1 MASDF
6 LQFIPDQAEGLVS
19 DIMNQ
24 GKKWDDALSQVK
36 AKFTT
41 ITPGV
46 WEGAGAAAFGE
57 FVITSYIPAAM
68 ELVGAIAG
76 FGGGFTQAFDVFKM
90 ADQNSFGSVSDLVGD
105 FNFF

>member
-1 MASDF
+1 MADF

-24 GKKWDDALSQVK
+24 GKKWDDQFQQVK

-41 ITPGV
+41 ITPGI
-46 WEGAGAAAFGE
+46 WEGTGAAAFGQ
-57 FVITSYIPAAM
+57 FVMTEYIPAAM
-68 ELVGAIAG
+68 ELIGAIAG

-90 ADQNSFGSVSDLVGD
+90 ADQNMLSQASDLIGD
-105 FNFF
+105 FNF

>member
-1 MASDF
+1 MADF

-24 GKKWDDALSQVK
+24 GKKWDDQLSQVK

-41 ITPGV
+41 ITPGI

-57 FVITSYIPAAM
+57 FVMTQYIPAAM

-90 ADQNSFGSVSDLVGD
+90 ADQNMFSQASDLIGD
-105 FNFF
+105 FNF